1 MRSSADT
8 IAAIATAPGRGAI
21 GIVRISGG
29 DLSGI
34 LHPVIGAL
42 PAPRAATLRKFYAAN
57 QSLIDQG
64 LVIFFPGP
72 FSYTGEDL
80 LELQAH
86 GGPAVLKA
94 LLGAIYSA
102 GVRPARPGE
111 FTERAFLNGKIDL
124 IQAEAVASLIDAS
137 SHHAASAAARACTG
151 EFSHRVGAIN
161 ESIVRLRVF
170 LEAHID
176 FGDEVVVDLSPVQQ
190 RFETLTES
198 LSQLL
203 TLANQGAKLN
213 DGLDIAIVGLPN
225 SGKST
230 LLNRLC
236 GEDRAIVTPIPGT
249 TRDVLSVDVDLNGLG
264 LRIHD
269 TAGLRETADI
279 VEQEGVKRALSQL
292 QRAEIV
298 IHVVSVEDTEVPAPP
313 EILKAEKAQK
323 NVLTLINKIDLR
335 QESPA
340 LIRNNG
346 ALQVRISA
354 LQDQG
359 LSFVKEALH
368 EMAGAQHI
376 TDAPFIARA
385 RHVDALQ
392 RCLFASVAGAA
403 ECSAGSIELAC
414 EQLRV
419 ASLCLEEMTG
429 VYTNEDLLG
438 DIFSTFCIGK

>member
-1 MRSSADT
+1 
-8 IAAIATAPGRGAI
+8 
-21 GIVRISGG
+21 
-29 DLSGI
+29 
-34 LHPVIGAL
+34 
-42 PAPRAATLRKFYAAN
+42 
-57 QSLIDQG
+57 
-64 LVIFFPGP
+64 
-72 FSYTGEDL
+72 
-80 LELQAH
+80 
-86 GGPAVLKA
+86 
-94 LLGAIYSA
+94 
-102 GVRPARPGE
+102 
-111 FTERAFLNGKIDL
+111 
-124 IQAEAVASLIDAS
+124 
-137 SHHAASAAARACTG
+137 
-151 EFSHRVGAIN
+151 
-161 ESIVRLRVF
+161 
-170 LEAHID
+170 
-176 FGDEVVVDLSPVQQ
+176 
-190 RFETLTES
+190 
-198 LSQLL
+198 
-203 TLANQGAKLN
+203 
-213 DGLDIAIVGLPN
+213 
-225 SGKST
+225 
-230 LLNRLC
+230 
-236 GEDRAIVTPIPGT
+236 
-249 TRDVLSVDVDLNGLG
+249 DVLSVDVDLNGLG

-323 NVLTLINKIDLR
+323 NVLTVINKIDLR

-359 LSFVKEALH
+359 LSLVKEALH

-438 DIFSTFCIGK
+438 DIFSAFCIGK

>member
-1 MRSSADT
+1 L
-8 IAAIATAPGRGAI
+8 
-21 GIVRISGG
+21 
-29 DLSGI
+29 LS
-34 LHPVIGAL
+34 
-42 PAPRAATLRKFYAAN
+42 
-57 QSLIDQG
+57 
-64 LVIFFPGP
+64 
-72 FSYTGEDL
+72 
-80 LELQAH
+80 
-86 GGPAVLKA
+86 
-94 LLGAIYSA
+94 AIYA
-102 GVRPARPGE
+102 TGARPARPGE
-111 FTERAFLNGKIDL
+111 FTERAFLNEKIDL
-124 IQAEAVASLIDAS
+124 LQAEAVASLIEAS

-151 EFSHRVGAIN
+151 EFSHRVSLIN

-176 FGDEVVVDLSPVQQ
+176 FGDEVAVDLTPVQHQ
-190 RFETLTES
+190 FQTLTES

-203 TLANQGAKLN
+203 AVASQGAKLN
-213 DGLDIAIVGLPN
+213 DGLDIAIVGRPN

-249 TRDVLSVDVDLNGLG
+249 TRDVLSVDVDLNGLC

-269 TAGLRETADI
+269 TAGLRETEDL

-292 QRAEIV
+292 DRAEIL
-298 IHVVSVEDTEVPAPP
+298 IHVVSVEDAELPAPP
-313 EILKAEKAQK
+313 EILTAEKAQK
-323 NVLTLINKIDLR
+323 NVLTVINKIDLR

-340 LIRNNG
+340 LIRNDG
-346 ALQVRISA
+346 SLQVRISA
-354 LQDQG
+354 LKDRG

-368 EMAGAQHI
+368 EIAGAQHI

-392 RCLFASVAGAA
+392 RCLTASLTGAA
-403 ECSAGSIELAC
+403 ECMDGAIELAC

>member
-8 IAAIATAPGRGAI
+8 IAAIATAAGRGAV
-21 GIVRISGG
+21 GIVRISGK
-29 DLSGI
+29 DLSGL

-42 PAPRAATLRKFYAAN
+42 PAPRAATLRKFYATN
-57 QSLIDQG
+57 RSLIDQG
-64 LVIFFPGP
+64 LVVFFPGP

-80 LELQAH
+80 LELHAH
-86 GGPAVLKA
+86 GGPAVLKS

-102 GVRPARPGE
+102 GARPARPGE

-151 EFSHRVGAIN
+151 EFSHRVCSIN

-176 FGDEVVVDLSPVQQ
+176 FGDEVAVDLSPVQQ

-203 TLANQGAKLN
+203 AVANQGAKLN
-213 DGLDIAIVGLPN
+213 DGLDIAIVGRPN

-292 QRAEIV
+292 ERAEIV

-313 EILKAEKAQK
+313 EILKAEQAQK
-323 NVLTLINKIDLR
+323 NVLTVINKIDLR
-335 QESPA
+335 QELPA
-340 LIRNNG
+340 LVRNNG
-346 ALQVRISA
+346 SLQVRISA
-354 LQDQG
+354 LKDQG
-359 LSFVKEALH
+359 LSLVKEALH
-368 EMAGAQHI
+368 EIAGAQHI

-392 RCLFASVAGAA
+392 RCLSASLAGAA
-403 ECSAGSIELAC
+403 ESSQGSIELAC
-414 EQLRV
+414 EQLRI
-419 ASLCLEEMTG
+419 ASSCLEEMIG

>member
-323 NVLTLINKIDLR
+323 NVLTVINKIDLR

-438 DIFSTFCIGK
+438 DIFSAFCIGK

>member
-323 NVLTLINKIDLR
+323 NVLTVINKIDLR

-359 LSFVKEALH
+359 LSLVKEALH

-392 RCLFASVAGAA
+392 RCLFASVAGVT
-403 ECSAGSIELAC
+403 ECLAGSIELAC

>member
-29 DLSGI
+29 DLTGI

-403 ECSAGSIELAC
+403 ECLAGSIELAC

>member
-1 MRSSADT
+1 MRSSADA

-29 DLSGI
+29 DLNGI
-34 LHPVIGAL
+34 LHRVIGAL

-86 GGPAVLKA
+86 GGPAVLKS
-94 LLGAIYSA
+94 LLGAIYAA

-176 FGDEVVVDLSPVQQ
+176 FGDEVALDLSPVQQ

-298 IHVVSVEDTEVPAPP
+298 IHVVSVEDTEIPTPP

-323 NVLTLINKIDLR
+323 NVLTVINKIDLR

-346 ALQVRISA
+346 SLQARISA

-359 LSFVKEALH
+359 LSLVKEALH
-368 EMAGAQHI
+368 EIAGAQHI

-392 RCLFASVAGAA
+392 RCLSASVAGAA
-403 ECSAGSIELAC
+403 ECLAGSIELAC

>member
-29 DLSGI
+29 DLTGI